1 MAAMRFL
8 IPVLFAMLLQADPP
22 GVPEPPKADLP
33 YLLMAQE
40 LVPTE
45 AFEAKTE
52 KTKEGKKDEET
63 TYWVPGEHSSAKT
76 PLASPIFVMKEDS
89 MAVERL
95 AVYPFELKN
104 GRREVTFSRKKQ
116 LKPYTLTLKKLSD
129 TLYRLEVDQSLP
141 AGEYAIT
148 PNGSDQVYC
157 FAVY

>member
-1 MAAMRFL
+1 MRSFL
-8 IPVLFAMLLQADPP
+8 ILGVFAMLLRADSAN
-22 GVPEPPKADLP
+22 VPEPPKADLP
-33 YLLMAQE
+33 YLLMAQD

-52 KTKEGKKDEET
+52 KVKEGKKDEET

-76 PLASPIFVMKEDS
+76 PLASPIFLMKEDT

-95 AVYPFELKN
+95 AVYPFEIKN
-104 GRREVTFSRKKQ
+104 GRREVTFSHKKQ

-129 TLYRLEVDQSLP
+129 ALYRLEVDQSLP
-141 AGEYAIT
+141 PGEYAIT
-148 PNGSDQVYC
+148 PNGADEVYC